1 MESVNGC
8 YKVVTRNLNWTDT
21 ARECRSLHDD
31 AHALVIND
39 AEEQAAVAG
48 MLDSV
53 QGECPSHARTV
64 VRECCK
70 GDDESRWERGKF
82 DPRHP
87 KTP

>member
-1 MESVNGC
+1 MHIESVNGC

-48 MLDSV
+48 MIDSM
-53 QGECPSHARTV
+53 QGECPSHN
-64 VRECCK
+64 
-70 GDDESRWERGKF
+70 
-82 DPRHP
+82 
-87 KTP
+87 